1 MRILTQKDE
10 PLPGL
15 VDQEDSF
22 RRIVRKDLERIDEEL
37 ERIDE
42 EMAALRRQID
52 PKAALDDAQPQGTLK
67 RSA

>member
-22 RRIVRKDLERIDEEL
+22 RRIVRKDLERIDEE
-37 ERIDE
+37 
-42 EMAALRRQID
+42 MAALRRQID